1 MILIESRAARDGSQ
15 TAPKRLE
22 READWEKRL
31 PVEFLFHAVLADL
44 PLPVFIKEAV
54 GLQYIFWN
62 RAGQELTGFTPAEF
76 FGKSDYELFPKEQ
89 ADRSAARDRLVL
101 AAKGPISFTE
111 EEMET
116 RHGRRVVHTREI
128 SISGQDGRPRY
139 VLGICEDITERKR
152 AEEALQQAKAA
163 AETSSRAKSEFLAN
177 MSHEIRT
184 PMNGVI
190 GMTNLLLDTPLTPQQ
205 REYAETARISAEG
218 LLTIIDDILDFSKME
233 AGKLRFDTADFNLRE
248 VVDRALEVLADP
260 AARKGIGIRALV
272 PQRLHCSLRG
282 DPGRLRQVLLNLA
295 GNAVKFTDTG
305 EVSVTVSLDDETD
318 AAIKLRFDVR
328 DTGIGIE
335 PRVLERLFQ
344 PFSQGNGPAARKYGG
359 TGLGLA
365 ISKQIV
371 CLMQGEIGA
380 QSRAGAGSTF
390 WFTARF
396 EKQPT
401 ARVRAE
407 SVPSATAPVKPL
419 RILIAED
426 NLMNEKVALWQLE
439 KLGYRADSVP
449 NGRLA
454 LQALEQK
461 QYDVI
466 LMDCRMPEMDGY
478 EVTRRLRAEGRDVY
492 VIAMTANA
500 MRGDREGCLEAGMND
515 YVSKPVRIEE
525 LVAALERVP
534 EGARQASSKLKG

>member
-1 MILIESRAARDGSQ
+1 
-15 TAPKRLE
+15 
-22 READWEKRL
+22 
-31 PVEFLFHAVLADL
+31 
-44 PLPVFIKEAV
+44 
-54 GLQYIFWN
+54 
-62 RAGQELTGFTPAEF
+62 
-76 FGKSDYELFPKEQ
+76 
-89 ADRSAARDRLVL
+89 
-101 AAKGPISFTE
+101 
-111 EEMET
+111 
-116 RHGRRVVHTREI
+116 
-128 SISGQDGRPRY
+128 
-139 VLGICEDITERKR
+139 
-152 AEEALQQAKAA
+152 
-163 AETSSRAKSEFLAN
+163 
-177 MSHEIRT
+177 
-184 PMNGVI
+184 MNGVI